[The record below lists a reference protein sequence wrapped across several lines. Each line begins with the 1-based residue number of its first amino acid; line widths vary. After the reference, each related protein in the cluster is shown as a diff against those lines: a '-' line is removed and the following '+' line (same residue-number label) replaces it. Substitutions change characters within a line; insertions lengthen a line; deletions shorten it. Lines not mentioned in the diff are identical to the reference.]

1 MLKKPKRSEP
11 NKKTDTLSSQGE
23 LEHQKLK
30 QAEQEYLERLAGT
43 INIAQPPMKHRTS
56 ATPQPLSPSTTPSPG
71 SPPYP
76 RPLHSPKPVPTVQG
90 DFEVEV
96 EMPGS
101 PVIVPGKTS
110 PLSPNSSPA
119 ANPAVVNRLIRSYTP
134 PPQFTPP
141 PAQNTPL
148 PPAAEAPVV
157 SVAPPPT
164 PSASLQNAPSPPPVA
179 PPQETEG
186 TFPIGTIIRLEDGTV
201 GIYKDPVRGKEY
213 EIVYCLRPSGR
224 VSPEGIALFAYN
236 AQRIG
241 MLPKNVLDRMQRTMR
256 WDRDTIVYHLDS
268 FEFCSLVPYPG
279 TGSATEHG
287 THDFTPLPLLT
298 EKLPETP
305 RAGSG
310 HTPLPTSPAT
320 PAAPS
325 APAAAPAAATAAI
338 LVRGRRLRISFGQ
351 GKSWDAVFWGR
362 DDLDYIVAH
371 RTHNSWG
378 LMHLD
383 LARFKDSTEVGDIL
397 PPQEIQAIERE
408 IVQTQDR

>member
-1 MLKKPKRSEP
+1 MLKKSKRSEP
-11 NKKTDTLSSQGE
+11 NKRIEDLSPQGE
-23 LEHQKLK
+23 QEHQQLK
-30 QAEQEYLERLAGT
+30 QAEQEYLERLAGS
-43 INIAQPPMKHRTS
+43 INIAQPPMKPRTS
-56 ATPQPLSPSTTPSPG
+56 ATPQPLSAPATPQPG

-76 RPLHSPKPVPTVQG
+76 RPLHSPKPVPTTQG

-101 PVIVPGKTS
+101 PAIVPGKTT
-110 PLSPNSSPA
+110 PLSPTSTPV
-119 ANPAVVNRLIRSYTP
+119 ANPAVINRLIRSYTP
-134 PPQFTPP
+134 PPQSTPQP
-141 PAQNTPL
+141 VQQTP
-148 PPAAEAPVV
+148 
-157 SVAPPPT
+157 
-164 PSASLQNAPSPPPVA
+164 PSPPPVA
-179 PPQETEG
+179 PPSAPSASPQSVLSPAPVASPQESEG
-186 TFPIGTIIRLEDGTV
+186 TFPIGTIIRLEDSTV
-201 GIYKDPVRGKEY
+201 GIYKDPVPGKEY

-279 TGSATEHG
+279 TGTGSATENG
-287 THDFTPLPLLT
+287 TRDYTPLPLLT
-298 EKLPETP
+298 EKPSETAP
-305 RAGSG
+305 SRSG
-310 HTPLPTSPAT
+310 NTPLPVSPPSPAT
-320 PAAPS
+320 PAVPSVPPS
-325 APAAAPAAATAAI
+325 AAAAI
-338 LVRGRRLRISFGQ
+338 FVRGRRLRISFGQ

-383 LARFKDSTEVGDIL
+383 LARFKDSTEVGDVL
-397 PPQEIQAIERE
+397 SPQEIQAIERE
-408 IVQTQDR
+408 IVQTQPQ

>member
-1 MLKKPKRSEP
+1 MLKKNKRGEP
-11 NKKTDTLSSQGE
+11 NKRMDDLSPQGE
-23 LEHQKLK
+23 QEHQQLK
-30 QAEQEYLERLAGT
+30 QAEQEYLQRLAGS
-43 INIAQPPMKHRTS
+43 ININPPAKSRIN
-56 ATPQPLSPSTTPSPG
+56 ATPQPLPSAATPQPG

-76 RPLHSPKPVPTVQG
+76 RPLHSPKPVPSVQG

-96 EMPGS
+96 ESPGRH
-101 PVIVPGKTS
+101 G
-110 PLSPNSSPA
+110 NSGFPPA
-119 ANPAVVNRLIRSYTP
+119 GSAPQPNPAVVNRLIRSYTP
-134 PPQFTPP
+134 PPQPTPP
-141 PAQNTPL
+141 AETITPSPL
-148 PPAAEAPVV
+148 PPGAATPLTQ
-157 SVAPPPT
+157 APPQAT
-164 PSASLQNAPSPPPVA
+164 PSPAPTA
-179 PPQETEG
+179 PPQEAEG

-279 TGSATEHG
+279 AAGENA
-287 THDFTPLPLLT
+287 THDYTPLPLLT
-298 EKLPETP
+298 EKQTET
-305 RAGSG
+305 ASHGTG
-310 HTPLPTSPAT
+310 HTPLPVSALNPAGAAGATGATPSPAT
-320 PAAPS
+320 G
-325 APAAAPAAATAAI
+325 I
-338 LVRGRRLRISFGQ
+338 LIRGRRLRISFGQ

-383 LARFKDSTEVGDIL
+383 LARFKDSTEAGDIL
-397 PPQEIQAIERE
+397 SPQEIQTIEHE
-408 IVQTQDR
+408 IVQTQSNESPR